1 MTFLQEVL
9 DEAREDLK
17 DPKALRDKPPDRGLL
32 DIQEVLEARARRLGI
47 IADLRRPGW
56 ALLLS
61 GTTDK
66 NGF

>member
-32 DIQEVLEARARRLGI
+32 DIQEVLEARNMRSLE
-47 IADLRRPGW
+47 
-56 ALLLS
+56 
-61 GTTDK
+61 
-66 NGF
+66 